1 VHNLEK
7 RKMAEVTR
15 VHGSAF
21 GTVHHDRGAAGSGA
35 ISADE
40 TVIMNGPQMDFFKI
54 IVKDA
59 SGNVEDLRNELD
71 AGEGVEAIFEKITT
85 GGANIEMYQV
95 EGDTSGQ
102 ISVAVYPAGA
112 YDASS
117 LQTAIRTLT
126 AAGGNSL
133 DCSLSDVTA
142 PGFELV

>member
-1 VHNLEK
+1 
-7 RKMAEVTR
+7 MAEVTR
-15 VHGSAF
+15 VYGSAF